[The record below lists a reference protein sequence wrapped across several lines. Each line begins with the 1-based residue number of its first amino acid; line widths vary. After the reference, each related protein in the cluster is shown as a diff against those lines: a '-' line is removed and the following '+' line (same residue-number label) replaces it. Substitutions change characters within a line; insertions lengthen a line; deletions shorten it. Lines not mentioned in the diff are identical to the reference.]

1 MKIQPDGTPT
11 KKGAAEKTFPV
22 SSAAANSAARSPPK
36 RRAKKIA
43 VNTAAAHWPTART
56 ENALT

>member
-11 KKGAAEKTFPV
+11 KKGAAEKTFPM

-36 RRAKKIA
+36 RRAKKEK
-43 VNTAAAHWPTART
+43 VVDVVKFCVD
-56 ENALT
+56 